1 MNRHAKLVTEEFNK
15 RAINPGKSKKSW
27 GWSPELGLV
36 ENVGTGEGLS
46 PEPEGETREQQ
57 RVRQPAAP
65 QWKEL
70 EKSTQ

>member
-1 MNRHAKLVTEEFNK
+1 MNRHTKLVTEEFNK
-15 RAINPGKSKKSW
+15 RTINPGKSKKRW

-36 ENVGTGEGLS
+36 ENEGTRKGLS
-46 PEPEGETREQQ
+46 PEPKGETWEQQ

-65 QWKEL
+65 QRKEL